1 MSKRARTLLPPETQ
15 SPWQVDP
22 ARGFDG
28 AERLRT

>member
-1 MSKRARTLLPPETQ
+1 LKARCLPLPPETQ

-28 AERLRT
+28 AEGLRT